1 MRDTSDGH
9 CSWQINPLKLPELDQ
24 ALKGEAPVTEAD
36 NTPVPRDLYKEQYS
50 PEFAGRWDELIDW
63 QRRAEA
69 ENNFFRDILKAHG
82 VERVL
87 DIACGTGYHAVTLR
101 AEGFQVTAADGAPSM
116 LDRTGENARRFGIDD
131 LRIVE
136 AEWTRLG
143 EAFGGEEF
151 DAVIC
156 LGNAFTHLFDE
167 GDRVKALSEV
177 YRLLARNGIAIID
190 QRNYDAILDNG
201 FSSKHQSY
209 YLGETVVVRPEEL
222 REDLLTMRYEYEDG
236 EVHFLTICPIRQE
249 YVTNLLLGAGFRSV
263 KRYGDFAEGYDFY
276 DPDFVI
282 QVARK

>member
-1 MRDTSDGH
+1 MTESDKILVH
-9 CSWQINPLKLPELDQ
+9 K
-24 ALKGEAPVTEAD
+24 
-36 NTPVPRDLYKEQYS
+36 DLYKEQYS

-69 ENNFFRDILKAHG
+69 ENNFFQDILKGHG
-82 VERVL
+82 VETVL
-87 DIACGTGYHAVTLR
+87 DIACGTGFHSVTLK
-101 AEGFQVTAADGAPSM
+101 ADGFQVTAADGAPNM
-116 LDRTGENARRFGIDD
+116 LVQTRQNAQRLGIDD

-143 EAFGGEEF
+143 ESFAGEQF

-167 GDRVKALSEV
+167 GDRIKALSEM
-177 YRLLARNGIAIID
+177 YKLLTGDGIAIID

-209 YLGETVVVRPEEL
+209 YLGEKVEVRPEDL
-222 REDLLTMRYEYEDG
+222 SEDLLTMRYKYEDG
-236 EVHFLTICPIRQE
+236 EVHFLTMCPIRQE
-249 YVTNLLLGAGFRSV
+249 YVTNLLLDSGFRSV
-263 KRYGDFAEGYDFY
+263 KRYGDFVENYDLY
-276 DPDFVI
+276 EPDFVI

>member
-1 MRDTSDGH
+1 MTESDKILVH
-9 CSWQINPLKLPELDQ
+9 K
-24 ALKGEAPVTEAD
+24 
-36 NTPVPRDLYKEQYS
+36 DLYKEQYS

-69 ENNFFRDILKAHG
+69 ENNFFQDILKGHG
-82 VERVL
+82 VETVL
-87 DIACGTGYHAVTLR
+87 DIACGTGFHSVTLK
-101 AEGFQVTAADGAPSM
+101 ADGFQVTAADGAPNM
-116 LDRTGENARRFGIDD
+116 LVQTRQNAQRLGIDD

-143 EAFGGEEF
+143 ESFAGEQF

-167 GDRVKALSEV
+167 GDRIKALSEM
-177 YRLLARNGIAIID
+177 YKLLTRDGIAIID

-209 YLGETVVVRPEEL
+209 YLGEKVEVRPEYL
-222 REDLLTMRYEYEDG
+222 SEDLLTMRYKYEDG
-236 EVHFLTICPIRQE
+236 EVHFLTLCPIRQE
-249 YVTNLLLGAGFRSV
+249 YVTNLLLDAGFRSV
-263 KRYGDFAEGYDFY
+263 KRYGDFVENYDLY
-276 DPDFVI
+276 EPDFVI

>member
-1 MRDTSDGH
+1 M
-9 CSWQINPLKLPELDQ
+9 
-24 ALKGEAPVTEAD
+24 TEAD
-36 NTPVPRDLYKEQYS
+36 EILVPRDLYKEQYS

-69 ENNFFRDILKAHG
+69 ENNFFQDILKGYG
-82 VERVL
+82 VETVL
-87 DIACGTGYHAVTLR
+87 DIACGTGYHSVTLS
-101 AEGFQVTAADGAPSM
+101 ADGFQVTAADGAPNM
-116 LDRTGENARRFGIDD
+116 VEQTRQNARRFGIDD

-143 EAFGGEEF
+143 ESFAGEQF

-167 GDRVKALSEV
+167 GDRIKALGEV
-177 YRLLARNGIAIID
+177 YQLLARDGIAIID
-190 QRNYDAILDNG
+190 QRNYDAILDKG

-209 YLGETVVVRPEEL
+209 YLGETVEVRPEDL
-222 REDLLTMRYEYEDG
+222 GEDRLTMRYEYEDG

-249 YVTNLLLGAGFRSV
+249 YVTGLLLNAGFRSV
-263 KRYGDFAEGYDFY
+263 TRYGDFVEGYDFY
-276 DPDFVI
+276 EPDFVI

>member
-1 MRDTSDGH
+1 MTESDK
-9 CSWQINPLKLPELDQ
+9 IL
-24 ALKGEAPVTEAD
+24 
-36 NTPVPRDLYKEQYS
+36 VPKDLYKEQYS

-69 ENNFFRDILKAHG
+69 ENNFFQDILKGHG
-82 VERVL
+82 VETVL
-87 DIACGTGYHAVTLR
+87 DIACGTGFHSVTLK
-101 AEGFQVTAADGAPSM
+101 ADGFQVTAADGAPNM
-116 LDRTGENARRFGIDD
+116 LVQTRQNAQRLGIDD

-143 EAFGGEEF
+143 ESFAGEQF

-167 GDRVKALSEV
+167 GDRIKALSEM
-177 YRLLARNGIAIID
+177 YKLLTRDGIAIID

-209 YLGETVVVRPEEL
+209 YLGEKVEVRPKDL
-222 REDLLTMRYEYEDG
+222 SEDLLTMRYKYEDG
-236 EVHFLTICPIRQE
+236 EVHFLTMCPIRQE
-249 YVTNLLLGAGFRSV
+249 YVTNLLLDSGFRSV
-263 KRYGDFAEGYDFY
+263 KRYGDFVENYDLY
-276 DPDFVI
+276 EPDFVI